1 MNKKQMYKLAHKIAD
16 LEILVSNPEVDQE
29 RKSQAEKEIMR
40 YAGMLAMMPDGLA
53 IMGEIDNIIQKK
65 LEKKII

>member
-1 MNKKQMYKLAHKIAD
+1 MNKKQMYRLADKIAD
-16 LEILVSNPEVDQE
+16 LEILVSNPEIDQE
-29 RKSQAEKEIMR
+29 KKSQAEKEIMR

-65 LEKKII
+65 LEKN

>member
-1 MNKKQMYKLAHKIAD
+1 MNKKQMYKLADKIAD
-16 LEILVSNPEVDQE
+16 LEILITNPEIDQE
-29 RKSQAEKEIMR
+29 KKSQAEKEIMR

-65 LEKKII
+65 LGKK

>member
-1 MNKKQMYKLAHKIAD
+1 MYKLADKIAD
-16 LEILVSNPEVDQE
+16 LEILVSNPEIDQE